1 MREHTRRFL
10 VSPKSGEV
18 LKQHIHS
25 RHADQATTRPFYISG
40 SSLCAL
46 FALCGLSALAESH
59 CALRGKRRD
68 RDQWHR
74 ALARK
79 KLTKWMWSIPIVSE
93 PAELESRPKKTLTW
107 YKKNSFLVI
116 IASDPIVLPECDS
129 PTQSHCGEL
138 LVQLGRQT
146 NVRAWMVLPL
156 PDDAVEKPSSDSRAA
171 SEIDLRHILTYG
183 YLLKFTTPLSGEE
196 FPSTTEG
203 VVERLDRFAVPIE
216 GTLAIERPTNWTT
229 RARLGGCA
237 NDEPFQL
244 VIDCSH
250 GSRFDPQGLA
260 RGIGLLAILPVL
272 ALSTALGGPPP

>member
-10 VSPKSGEV
+10 VSTKSGEV
-18 LKQHIHS
+18 LQRAYTRAMLIRRQLVRSTFLGAVCALCLLCVGCQRWQRATVHS
-25 RHADQATTRPFYISG
+25 EGSDAIEISG
-40 SSLCAL
+40 TAL
-46 FALCGLSALAESH
+46 SQE
-59 CALRGKRRD
+59 
-68 RDQWHR
+68 
-74 ALARK
+74 K

-93 PAELESRPKKTLTW
+93 PAELEFGPKKTLTW

-116 IASDPIVLPECDS
+116 IASEPIVLPECDS
-129 PTQSHCGEL
+129 PTQSPCGEL

-244 VIDCSH
+244 VIECSH

-260 RGIGLLAILPVL
+260 RGIRLLALLPVL

>member
-10 VSPKSGEV
+10 VSTKSGEV
-18 LKQHIHS
+18 LQRAYTRAMLIRRQLVRSTFLGAVCALCLLCVGCQRWQRATVHS
-25 RHADQATTRPFYISG
+25 EGSDAIEISG
-40 SSLCAL
+40 TAL
-46 FALCGLSALAESH
+46 SQE
-59 CALRGKRRD
+59 KE
-68 RDQWHR
+68 
-74 ALARK
+74 
-79 KLTKWMWSIPIVSE
+79 LTKWMWSIPIVSE

-129 PTQSHCGEL
+129 PTQSPCGEL

-183 YLLKFTTPLSGEE
+183 YLLKFTTPLSVEE

-216 GTLAIERPTNWTT
+216 GTLAIERPTN
-229 RARLGGCA
+229 
-237 NDEPFQL
+237 
-244 VIDCSH
+244 
-250 GSRFDPQGLA
+250 
-260 RGIGLLAILPVL
+260 
-272 ALSTALGGPPP
+272 

>member
-1 MREHTRRFL
+1 MRDQTRRFL
-10 VSPKSGEV
+10 VSTKSGEV
-18 LKQHIHS
+18 LQRAYTRAMLIRRQLVRSTFLGAVCALCLLCVGCQRWQRATVHS
-25 RHADQATTRPFYISG
+25 EGSDAIEISG
-40 SSLCAL
+40 TAL
-46 FALCGLSALAESH
+46 SQE
-59 CALRGKRRD
+59 
-68 RDQWHR
+68 
-74 ALARK
+74 K

-107 YKKNSFLVI
+107 YKKNSFLII

-129 PTQSHCGEL
+129 PTQSPCGEL

-156 PDDAVEKPSSDSRAA
+156 PDDAVKNPSSDSRAA

-272 ALSTALGGPPP
+272 ALGTALGGPPP

>member
-1 MREHTRRFL
+1 MLIRRQLVRSTFL
-10 VSPKSGEV
+10 GAVCALCLLCVGCQRWQRATV
-18 LKQHIHS
+18 HS
-25 RHADQATTRPFYISG
+25 EGSDAIEISG
-40 SSLCAL
+40 TAL
-46 FALCGLSALAESH
+46 SQE
-59 CALRGKRRD
+59 KE
-68 RDQWHR
+68 
-74 ALARK
+74 
-79 KLTKWMWSIPIVSE
+79 LTKWMWSIPIVSE

-129 PTQSHCGEL
+129 PTQSPCGEL

>member
-1 MREHTRRFL
+1 MRDQTRRFL
-10 VSPKSGEV
+10 VSTKSGEV
-18 LKQHIHS
+18 LQRAYTRAMLIRRQLVRSTFLGAVCALCLLCVGCQRWQRATVHS
-25 RHADQATTRPFYISG
+25 EGSDAIEISG
-40 SSLCAL
+40 TAL
-46 FALCGLSALAESH
+46 SQE
-59 CALRGKRRD
+59 KE
-68 RDQWHR
+68 
-74 ALARK
+74 
-79 KLTKWMWSIPIVSE
+79 LTKWMWSIPIVSE

-129 PTQSHCGEL
+129 PTQSPCGEL

-203 VVERLDRFAVPIE
+203 VVERLDRFAIPIE

-244 VIDCSH
+244 VIECSH
-250 GSRFDPQGLA
+250 GSRFNPQGLA

>member
-1 MREHTRRFL
+1 MLIRRQLVRSTFL
-10 VSPKSGEV
+10 GAVCALCLLCVGCQPWQRATV
-18 LKQHIHS
+18 HS
-25 RHADQATTRPFYISG
+25 EGNDAIEISG
-40 SSLCAL
+40 TAL
-46 FALCGLSALAESH
+46 SQE
-59 CALRGKRRD
+59 KE
-68 RDQWHR
+68 
-74 ALARK
+74 
-79 KLTKWMWSIPIVSE
+79 LTKWMWSVPIVSE
-93 PAELESRPKKTLTW
+93 PAELESRPKDTLTR

-129 PTQSHCGEL
+129 PTQSPCGEL

-229 RARLGGCA
+229 RVRLGGCA

-272 ALSTALGGPPP
+272 ALGTALGGPPP

>member
-1 MREHTRRFL
+1 MLIRRQLARSTFL
-10 VSPKSGEV
+10 GAVCALCLLCVGCQRWQRATV
-18 LKQHIHS
+18 HS
-25 RHADQATTRPFYISG
+25 EGSDAIEISG
-40 SSLCAL
+40 TAL
-46 FALCGLSALAESH
+46 SQE
-59 CALRGKRRD
+59 KE
-68 RDQWHR
+68 
-74 ALARK
+74 
-79 KLTKWMWSIPIVSE
+79 LTKWMWSIPIVSE
-93 PAELESRPKKTLTW
+93 PAELESRPKDTLTRF
-107 YKKNSFLVI
+107 KKNSFLVI

-129 PTQSHCGEL
+129 PTQSPCGEL

-146 NVRAWMVLPL
+146 NVRAWMVPPL
-156 PDDAVEKPSSDSRAA
+156 PDDAVKKPSSDSRAA

-216 GTLAIERPTNWTT
+216 GTLPIERPTNWTT

-260 RGIGLLAILPVL
+260 RGIGLLALLPVL
-272 ALSTALGGPPP
+272 ALGTALGGPPP

>member
-1 MREHTRRFL
+1 MLIRRQLVRSTFL
-10 VSPKSGEV
+10 GAVCALCLLCVGCQRWQRATV
-18 LKQHIHS
+18 HS
-25 RHADQATTRPFYISG
+25 EGSDAIEISG
-40 SSLCAL
+40 TAL
-46 FALCGLSALAESH
+46 SQE
-59 CALRGKRRD
+59 KE
-68 RDQWHR
+68 
-74 ALARK
+74 
-79 KLTKWMWSIPIVSE
+79 LTKWMWSIPIVSE
-93 PAELESRPKKTLTW
+93 PAELESRPKDTLTR

-272 ALSTALGGPPP
+272 ALGTALGGPPP

>member
-10 VSPKSGEV
+10 VSTKSGEV
-18 LKQHIHS
+18 LQRAYTRAMLIRRQLVRSTFLGAVCALCLLCVGCQRWQRATVHS
-25 RHADQATTRPFYISG
+25 EGSDAIEISG
-40 SSLCAL
+40 TAL
-46 FALCGLSALAESH
+46 SQE
-59 CALRGKRRD
+59 KE
-68 RDQWHR
+68 
-74 ALARK
+74 
-79 KLTKWMWSIPIVSE
+79 LTKWMWSIPIVSE

-107 YKKNSFLVI
+107 YKKNSFLII

-129 PTQSHCGEL
+129 PTQSPCGEL

-244 VIDCSH
+244 VIECSH

-260 RGIGLLAILPVL
+260 RGIGLLASLPVL